1 MLTSSPGTWIYSSPT
16 LPHPLLPPFKGWVQA
31 GLRKVQMQRCLLL
44 LIFLLLVRRLWEE
57 EKVIFFLGLD
67 SLASGDIDGLGS
79 LSIGERMPL
88 GLNPAS

>member
-1 MLTSSPGTWIYSSPT
+1 M
-16 LPHPLLPPFKGWVQA
+16 
-31 GLRKVQMQRCLLL
+31 L